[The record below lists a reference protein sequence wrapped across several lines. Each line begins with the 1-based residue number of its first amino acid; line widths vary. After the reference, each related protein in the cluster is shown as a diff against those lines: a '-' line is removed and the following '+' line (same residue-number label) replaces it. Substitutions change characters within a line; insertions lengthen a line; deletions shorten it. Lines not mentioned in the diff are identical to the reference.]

1 MINNKNKTILS
12 INPNKVFIL
21 GVNLLANLPQFKR
34 SGNGYFDS
42 ETTKKKRFKYLSL
55 KPDARRIFFSQK
67 FVNDFIKK
75 C

>member
-12 INPNKVFIL
+12 INPNKVFLL

-42 ETTKKKRFKYLSL
+42 ETTKKRGSNIC
-55 KPDARRIFFSQK
+55 P
-67 FVNDFIKK
+67 
-75 C
+75 